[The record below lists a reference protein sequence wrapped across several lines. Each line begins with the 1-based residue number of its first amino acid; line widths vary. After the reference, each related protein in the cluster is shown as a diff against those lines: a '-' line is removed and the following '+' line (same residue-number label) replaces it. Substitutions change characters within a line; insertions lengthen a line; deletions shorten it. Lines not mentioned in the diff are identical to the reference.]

1 MKIRVIYKDEIRSI
15 DDSPHVQV
23 LDLHE
28 ISEAEIE
35 YEVKVGDLDVGEQ
48 LMFVIDK

>member
-1 MKIRVIYKDEIRSI
+1 MKIKIVYKDEIKLI
-15 DDSPHVQV
+15 EDSPHVQV